1 VLTCFAA
8 SSTINVVMKK
18 LLILLCAFSSVFAQP
33 PDTLWTR
40 TYGTDETEE
49 AFGCVALED
58 GGFVL
63 AGISGDPGLDNERVY
78 VVRVDS
84 FGDTLWTKR
93 FGEFWPSPNVFGHY
107 WGAYSICRAG
117 DNGLA
122 LTGYGQYLGD
132 MSIYIFLLK
141 MSSDGDSLWTRVY
154 DHEGWGNRVVA
165 TEDGGFA
172 IAGDVWHPNRDMML
186 MKTDSL
192 GNEEWSRFYGG
203 TGSEAAHDMTLC
215 PDGGFA
221 LAGGTS
227 SFGVDVV
234 DVYLVRTNS
243 SGDTLWTRTYGG
255 MGDESAFTITARTD
269 GGFVLAGYTD
279 SFGMG
284 GPLGTDA
291 YVLRVDSEGDTVW
304 TRTYGYAETDEFIS
318 SVASTIDG
326 GCILSGWISG
336 WSPHQDM
343 YVVRL
348 DSLGDSLWSSTY
360 GGIWPDNSRCVVTTI
375 DSGYCIVG
383 KFRSLTN
390 PPEYEFYAVRLGPDI
405 QSTEEPFSFIPEEI
419 TLTAYPNP
427 FNPST
432 TIGFYVQNPAQIE
445 IAVYDVQGRL
455 VKQLTSGKFTRGRH
469 EIIFEANALPSGTY
483 YAQLNTPTSKFT
495 QKLVLVK

>member
-1 VLTCFAA
+1 
-8 SSTINVVMKK
+8 MKALIP
-18 LLILLCAFSSVFAQP
+18 LLILASLTFAQP

-49 AFGCVALED
+49 AFGCVAMED
-58 GGFVL
+58 GGFVF
-63 AGISGDPGLDNERVY
+63 AGISGNPGLENERVY

-93 FGEFWPSPNVFGHY
+93 FGEFRSIPGHPGRY
-107 WGAYSICRAG
+107 WGAYSMCRASDG
-117 DNGLA
+117 GLA
-122 LTGYGQYLGD
+122 LTGYGEFLGD
-132 MSIYIFLLK
+132 LSIYVFLLK

-154 DHEGWGNRVVA
+154 GHEGWGSRVLA
-165 TEDGGFA
+165 TADGGFA
-172 IAGDVWHPNRDMML
+172 VAGEAWHPNRDMML

-203 TGSEAAHDMTLC
+203 TGSEGTEDMVIC
-215 PDGGFA
+215 QDGGFA
-221 LAGGTS
+221 VAGGTS
-227 SFGVDVV
+227 SFGVDVF
-234 DVYLVRTNS
+234 DAYLVRTDS
-243 SGDTLWTRTYGG
+243 LGDTLWTRTYGST
-255 MGDESAFTITARTD
+255 GDEAAFAITSQAD
-269 GGFVLAGYTD
+269 GGFILAGYTD

-291 YVLRVDSEGDTVW
+291 YILRIDSEGDTVW
-304 TRTYGYAETDEFIS
+304 TRTYGYAETDEFICS
-318 SVASTIDG
+318 AASTVDG
-326 GCILSGWISG
+326 GCVLSGWISG

-348 DSLGDSLWSSTY
+348 DSMGDSLWSSTY

-375 DSGYCIVG
+375 DSGFCIVG
-383 KFRSLTN
+383 KFRSLTS

-432 TIGFYVQNPAQIE
+432 TIGFYVQNPAQID
-445 IAVYDVQGRL
+445 IAVYDIQGRL
-455 VKQLTSGKFTRGRH
+455 VKQLTNGRFTRGKH
-469 EIIFEANALPSGTY
+469 EIMFEADALPSGAY
-483 YAQLNTPTSKFT
+483 FARLNTSNSQFT
-495 QKLVLVK
+495 QKLVLIK